1 MSDIIEYKCPQCGG
15 SIEFDSGIQKMKCPY
30 CDAEFEI
37 EALKQFDEDI
47 KNTEGN
53 DMTWDSAMG
62 AEWTAEDREKVT
74 VLVCDNCGGEVV
86 GDATMAASSCP
97 YCDSP
102 IIVKGAIGGELKP
115 DYVIP
120 FKLDKK
126 AAIEG
131 LKKHFMG
138 KKLLPKAFNDE
149 NHLEEI
155 KGVYVPFW
163 LFSASSNANV
173 RYKATKLHTWS
184 DSNYIYTQKKFFSC
198 YRSGSIAFE
207 NIPEDGSSKM
217 PDDLMES
224 LEPFYFKD
232 AVDFQTA
239 YLSGYLADK
248 YDVAEEEC
256 VDRANLRIK
265 QSTEQ
270 EFAGTVKGYS
280 SVVAEDS
287 NISFEHAEAKY
298 ALYPV
303 WLLNTTWNGQ
313 KFVFAMNGQTGKF
326 VGDLPMDKS
335 LRNKYFLLSSGIV
348 AAVVMLV
355 QFLLWMI

>member
-15 SIEFDSGIQKMKCPY
+15 SIEFDSGTQKMKCPY

-138 KKLLPKAFNDE
+138 KKLLPKAFKDE

-184 DSNYIYTQKKFFSC
+184 DSNYIYTTEKVF
-198 YRSGSIAFE
+198 
-207 NIPEDGSSKM
+207 
-217 PDDLMES
+217 LM
-224 LEPFYFKD
+224 LQIRKHCF
-232 AVDFQTA
+232 
-239 YLSGYLADK
+239 
-248 YDVAEEEC
+248 
-256 VDRANLRIK
+256 
-265 QSTEQ
+265 
-270 EFAGTVKGYS
+270 
-280 SVVAEDS
+280 
-287 NISFEHAEAKY
+287 
-298 ALYPV
+298 
-303 WLLNTTWNGQ
+303 
-313 KFVFAMNGQTGKF
+313 
-326 VGDLPMDKS
+326 
-335 LRNKYFLLSSGIV
+335 
-348 AAVVMLV
+348 
-355 QFLLWMI
+355 